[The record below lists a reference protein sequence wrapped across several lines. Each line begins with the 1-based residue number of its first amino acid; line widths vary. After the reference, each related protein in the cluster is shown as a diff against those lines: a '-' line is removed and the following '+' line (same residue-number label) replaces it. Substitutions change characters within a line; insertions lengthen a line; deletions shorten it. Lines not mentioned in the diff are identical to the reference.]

1 MYLGWAVVVTCIW
14 GGQWWLHVSG
24 VDSGGYMHLGW
35 TVVATC
41 IWGGQWWLHVS
52 GVDSGGYMHLGWTVV
67 VTCIWGGQWWLHAS
81 GVGSGGYM
89 YLHGVGME
97 NMADCP
103 YIIELH
109 GYAYFESLKLTSGTN
124 LELQLLFLC

>member
-1 MYLGWAVVVTCIW
+1 MYLGWTVVVTCIW
-14 GGQWWLHVSG
+14 GGQWWFGLLTPTLSNDRSHQQHPG
-24 VDSGGYMHLGW
+24 
-35 TVVATC
+35 
-41 IWGGQWWLHVS
+41 
-52 GVDSGGYMHLGWTVV
+52 
-67 VTCIWGGQWWLHAS
+67 TCIWGGQWWLHAS

>member
-1 MYLGWAVVVTCIW
+1 
-14 GGQWWLHVSG
+14 
-24 VDSGGYMHLGW
+24 
-35 TVVATC
+35 
-41 IWGGQWWLHVS
+41 
-52 GVDSGGYMHLGWTVV
+52 
-67 VTCIWGGQWWLHAS
+67 
-81 GVGSGGYM
+81 M